1 MVHGWAR
8 RPRATRIGSIVVI
21 REKSPF
27 HAEHLT
33 KLTRCA
39 TYCFKTTGSG
49 TAAKTLGKAMAVA
62 IGFIYVAVQS
72 AAYSGYIDVNW
83 DKVQREAISK
93 IDTDGDGKIT
103 EKDAQAY
110 WAKLK
115 KMLTYNLPSASGFS
129 VGFLYGLRA

>member
-1 MVHGWAR
+1 MSSSNDDPMASAISKIK
-8 RPRATRIGSIVVI
+8 PLLSKMTFGSIVG
-21 REKSPF
+21 
-27 HAEHLT
+27 
-33 KLTRCA
+33 
-39 TYCFKTTGSG
+39 YCSG